1 MRRSAHLTNTS
12 LCWQSKQHP
21 HHSRQCFLVSS
32 NTSSASTSAEATSIK
47 LNHTASDSSQILLF
61 QNCGTARYAARYG
74 TRLENT
80 CKPVL
85 NYASAYSAR
94 SIYLQARHDK
104 LYKKLNIN
112 TSTEIYLTLL
122 LRCKPSKR
130 PSSQCQRPSRIWNE
144 KPSVS

>member
-1 MRRSAHLTNTS
+1 MRCSAHLTNTS

-21 HHSRQCFLVSS
+21 HDSRQCFLVSS

-47 LNHTASDSSQILLF
+47 LNYTASDSSQILLF
-61 QNCGTARYAARYG
+61 QKCGTARYG

-122 LRCKPSKR
+122 LRYKPSKR